1 MDHLIINNQKFLA
14 EQFCLSDVQ
23 VNKLSYNA
31 VLIIKRWKLIRKIP
45 APVVAD
51 IVHAHTERMI
61 NKSFFTYAPNS
72 LFLIN
77 EGLNVNRLN

>member
-1 MDHLIINNQKFLA
+1 MDHLIENNQKFLA

-23 VNKLSYNA
+23 LNKLSYNA
-31 VLIIKRWKLIRKIP
+31 ILIIKRWKLIRKIP

-61 NKSFFTYAPNS
+61 KKSFFTYVPNS
-72 LFLIN
+72 VFLIN
-77 EGLNVNRLN
+77 DAFMANRDN

>member
-1 MDHLIINNQKFLA
+1 MDPLITNNQKFLA
-14 EQFCLSDVQ
+14 EQFCLGDVQ

-61 NKSFFTYAPNS
+61 KQSVFTYVPNS

-77 EGLNVNRLN
+77 ESLNEYRLN